1 MMETIRLV
9 LAFLV
14 LGVAVGAAIS
24 ERPPIFRFSYELASL
39 RGCGKPGRA
48 Y

>member
-1 MMETIRLV
+1 MNELRLV

-14 LGVAVGAAIS
+14 LGGAVCLAIS
-24 ERPPIFRFSYELASL
+24 ERPPIFRWGYELVSL

>member
-1 MMETIRLV
+1 MNELRVV

-14 LGVAVGAAIS
+14 LGFAVGAAIS
-24 ERPPIFRFSYELASL
+24 ERPPIFRWGYEIASL
-39 RGCGKPGRA
+39 RGYGKPGRA